1 MLGGGT
7 GARCRWLGCIVSGA
21 ARLPTSTMVQGASLS
36 PIASA
41 HSPLRPLLSHQCQP
55 EAPKTRRQAE
65 LMQSSNLIEISP
77 QPQGRVYTRCFCL
90 EEPLG
95 PVRRRAGGGV
105 QPRGFGPWKSPAS
118 LFPLSAELGGR
129 EQTGAGSA
137 ECWGGWE
144 DRGAA
149 GCRSCGAGGGGYT
162 CGLIAKGV
170 WGGIA
175 LGCSCG
181 ITQGVHGAA
190 SPQGTISGY
199 PRDAHRG
206 VTAGC
211 SALPPGASER
221 EEQPEGTSW
230 GEGEMRVGRSPP
242 TPSLLPH
249 ALCCSSSSAAFGQ
262 FCQSCSA
269 AVRKRRVCSPEQE

>member
-149 GCRSCGAGGGGYT
+149 GCRSCGAGGGVHMWVDSQGGMGWHCPGVQLWGNPGGARSSVTPGYN
-162 CGLIAKGV
+162 LRV
-170 WGGIA
+170 
-175 LGCSCG
+175 
-181 ITQGVHGAA
+181 
-190 SPQGTISGY
+190 PQGCT
-199 PRDAHRG
+199 
-206 VTAGC
+206 
-211 SALPPGASER
+211 
-221 EEQPEGTSW
+221 
-230 GEGEMRVGRSPP
+230 
-242 TPSLLPH
+242 
-249 ALCCSSSSAAFGQ
+249 
-262 FCQSCSA
+262 
-269 AVRKRRVCSPEQE
+269 